1 MAIDREKVL
10 AAAQKY
16 VEKKKYDKAVLE
28 YQRIIQED
36 PNDARTLLK
45 IGDLQLKM
53 EAYADAIAHVRARR
67 EVLRAAR
74 ASR

>member
-1 MAIDREKVL
+1 MPIDRDKVIQ
-10 AAAQKY
+10 AAQKL
-16 VEKKKYDKAVLE
+16 VEKKRYDKAVLE

-53 EAYADAIAHVRARR
+53 EAYADAIATYERVGRYYSAQGF
-67 EVLRAAR
+67 
-74 ASR
+74 